1 MTHPTS
7 ILPMK
12 ITIVIHPE
20 EGNGFW
26 VEVPSLPGC
35 VSQGDTVNEAI
46 TNIREAILAVLETDL
61 EGIVIEPNDKILEIE
76 I

>member
-7 ILPMK
+7 ITPMK
-12 ITIVIHPE
+12 IAIVIHPE
-20 EGNGFW
+20 EGHGFW
-26 VEVPSLPGC
+26 VEVPTLPGC
-35 VSQGDTVNEAI
+35 VSQGDSIEQAVA
-46 TNIREAILAVLETDL
+46 NIREAILAVLEIDL